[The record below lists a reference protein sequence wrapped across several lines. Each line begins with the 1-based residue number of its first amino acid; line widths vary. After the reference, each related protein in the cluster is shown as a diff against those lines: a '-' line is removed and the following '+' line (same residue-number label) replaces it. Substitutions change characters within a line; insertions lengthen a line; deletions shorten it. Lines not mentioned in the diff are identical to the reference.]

1 MATSQAASLSGAG
14 SGLAPEAE
22 THATSWK
29 TIYPP
34 EAWRRIRAEGIYL
47 GSVLVFAVLVAGILL
62 KKDGSLKDT
71 VDRLLYCG
79 LGGITGS
86 WIYSVKWYVRSVS
99 GGIWKHDL
107 VAWRLTSPFL
117 GLFLAVSTYIII
129 QTGLLGVTFATK
141 VDNDHKGYAYSIG
154 FLVGLFSDDVMGKLT
169 EVAGT
174 LFGKGRSDA
183 APHPGK
189 RGATDPSKIT
199 GGSGGGNEKA

>member
-1 MATSQAASLSGAG
+1 MATSQAAPLTAVAP
-14 SGLAPEAE
+14 GLAPEADS
-22 THATSWK
+22 HATTWK

-47 GSVLVFAVLVAGILL
+47 GSVLVFAVLVATIFL

-71 VDRLLYCG
+71 VEKLLYCG

-86 WIYSVKWYVRSVS
+86 WIYAVKWYVRSVS

-107 VAWRLTSPFL
+107 IAWRLTSPFM

-141 VDNDHKGYAYSIG
+141 VDNDHKAYAYSIG

-174 LFGKGRSDA
+174 LFGKARPDA

-189 RGATDPSKIT
+189 RGTTDPSKVA
-199 GGSGGGNEKA
+199 SGGGVNEGV

>member
-1 MATSQAASLSGAG
+1 M
-14 SGLAPEAE
+14 
-22 THATSWK
+22 
-29 TIYPP
+29 
-34 EAWRRIRAEGIYL
+34 
-47 GSVLVFAVLVAGILL
+47 GSVLVFAVLVATILL

-71 VDRLLYCG
+71 VEKLLYCG

-107 VAWRLTSPFL
+107 IAWRLTSPFM

-141 VDNDHKGYAYSIG
+141 VDNDHKAYAYSIG

-174 LFGKGRSDA
+174 LFGKAKPDVS
-183 APHPGK
+183 PHPGK
-189 RGATDPSKIT
+189 RGTTDPSKIA
-199 GGSGGGNEKA
+199 GSGGGANERV